1 MSIAPAFVE
10 TRPLTF
16 DYQRLVNAMVALFI
30 FSGVIS
36 VIEPS
41 PYDFMSLIAIPLWFI
56 GGFRVHAALV
66 PILFMY
72 TFFELAGFISLI
84 PYWSE
89 RDPVLY
95 QFQSLYLYVT
105 AVFFSVFFSER
116 TLERAELCLK
126 AYAVGAVACSVFGL
140 ISYFDVAGMYDKFV
154 TVEGRVNGT
163 FKDPNVYGSYMVL
176 AAAYLMHGTILGNKR
191 TLLVTIPSLAAV
203 CIGVFLSFS
212 RGSWGA
218 TLLAMVVVTIAA
230 YVTSDNPRTRR
241 RIVWMSAAAIA
252 IGLIAILAV
261 LADDDARKF
270 FLMRATLT
278 QEYDE
283 GVTGR
288 FGNQLRSLPML
299 PNLPFG
305 FGPLRFRTVFELD
318 PHNSFIGAFANEG
331 WMGGFVW
338 IMMTIMST
346 FVGFRLMTTPSPY
359 RRLAQIFFP
368 ALFATM
374 LQGFQI
380 DIDHWRQLYIM
391 LGAVWGLEAARQRW
405 VATQA
410 AAAAEAPP
418 PRMRGS
424 DTLAPAAHPS

>member
-1 MSIAPAFVE
+1 MSIAAPAPQG
-10 TRPLTF
+10 RPLGF
-16 DYQRLVNAMVALFI
+16 DYQRLVNAVFAAFI
-30 FSGVIS
+30 FSGIIS

-41 PYDFMSLIAIPLWFI
+41 PYDFISLLAIPIWFI
-56 GGFRVHAALV
+56 GGFRLHAALI
-66 PILFMY
+66 PILFLY
-72 TFFELAGFISLI
+72 TSFEIAGFTALI

-95 QFQSLYLYVT
+95 QLQSLYLYVT
-105 AVFFSVFFSER
+105 AVFFTIFFSER

-126 AYAVGAVACSVFGL
+126 AYAVGAVVCSLFGL
-140 ISYFDVAGMYDKFV
+140 LAYFDVAGMYDRFV

-176 AAAYLMHGTILGNKR
+176 AAAYLMHGTILGNRR
-191 TLLVTIPSLAAV
+191 TLVWTIPSLGAV

-218 TLLAMVVVTIAA
+218 TLFAMIVVTVAA
-230 YVTSDNPRTRR
+230 YVTTDDRRTRR
-241 RIVWMSAAAIA
+241 RIFWMSAIALA
-252 IGLIAILAV
+252 IGVVAILAV

-270 FLMRATLT
+270 FLMRASLT

-305 FGPLRFRTVFELD
+305 FGPLRFRLTFDLD
-318 PHNSFIGAFANEG
+318 PHNSYIGAFANEG
-331 WMGGFVW
+331 WLGGLTW
-338 IMMTIMST
+338 LMMVAASI
-346 FVGFRLMTTPSPY
+346 FVGFRLMIRRSPY
-359 RRLAQIFFP
+359 QRLAQIFFP
-368 ALFATM
+368 ALFAIL

-391 LGAVWGLEAARQRW
+391 LGAVWGLEVARQRW
-405 VATQA
+405 AMAQTDA
-410 AAAAEAPP
+410 
-418 PRMRGS
+418 
-424 DTLAPAAHPS
+424 APAATLRAPAALATEARSN

>member
-1 MSIAPAFVE
+1 MSIASLPEAH
-10 TRPLTF
+10 RPLTF
-16 DYQRLVNAMVALFI
+16 DYQRLVNAVVALFI

-36 VIEPS
+36 VVEPS
-41 PYDFMSLIAIPLWFI
+41 PYDFMALLAIPIWFI
-56 GGFRVHAALV
+56 GGFRLHASLI
-66 PILFMY
+66 PILSLY
-72 TFFELAGFISLI
+72 TLFEIAGFTALI

-89 RDPVLY
+89 HDPVLY
-95 QFQSLYLYVT
+95 QLQSLYLYVT
-105 AVFFSVFFSER
+105 AVFFSIFFSER
-116 TLERAELCLK
+116 TLVRAEVCLK
-126 AYAVGAVACSVFGL
+126 AYALGAVVCSVFGL
-140 ISYFDVAGMYDKFV
+140 LSYFDVAGMYDKFV

-176 AAAYLMHGTILGNKR
+176 AAAYLMHGTILGDKR
-191 TLLVTIPSLAAV
+191 RLLVMIPGLAAV

-218 TLLAMVVVTIAA
+218 TLFAMLVVTIAA

-241 RIVWMSAAAIA
+241 RIAWMSAIA
-252 IGLIAILAV
+252 LAVGIIAILAV

-270 FLMRATLT
+270 FLMRASLT

-305 FGPLRFRTVFELD
+305 FGPLRFRTIFDLD
-318 PHNSFIGAFANEG
+318 PHNSYIGAFANEG
-331 WMGGFVW
+331 WLGGLTW
-338 IMMTIMST
+338 IMMIVGTT
-346 FVGFRLMTTPSPY
+346 LVGFRLMVRPSPY

-368 ALFATM
+368 ATFATM

-391 LGAVWGLEAARQRW
+391 FGAVWGLEAARQRW
-405 VATQA
+405 VGEQA
-410 AAAAEAPP
+410 
-418 PRMRGS
+418 GS
-424 DTLAPAAHPS
+424 LLAPRSEPSALTPARGR

>member
-1 MSIAPAFVE
+1 MSIAAPAAE
-10 TRPLTF
+10 SRPLSF
-16 DYQRLVNAMVALFI
+16 DYQRLVNAVFAVFI
-30 FSGVIS
+30 FSGIIS

-41 PYDFMSLIAIPLWFI
+41 PYDFISLLAIPIWFI
-56 GGFRVHAALV
+56 GGFRLHAALI
-66 PILFMY
+66 PILFLY
-72 TFFELAGFISLI
+72 TSFEIAGFSSLI

-89 RDPVLY
+89 RDPVLF
-95 QFQSLYLYVT
+95 QLQSLYLYVT
-105 AVFFSVFFSER
+105 AVFFTIFFSER
-116 TLERAELCLK
+116 TLQRAELCLK
-126 AYAVGAVACSVFGL
+126 AYAVGAVVCSLFGL
-140 ISYFDVAGMYDKFV
+140 VSYFDIAGMYDKFV

-191 TLLVTIPSLAAV
+191 TLLWAIPSLGAV

-218 TLLAMVVVTIAA
+218 TLFAMIVVTIAA
-230 YVTSDNPRTRR
+230 YVTTDDRRTRR
-241 RIVWMSAAAIA
+241 RIFWMSAVALAV
-252 IGLIAILAV
+252 GVIAILAM

-288 FGNQLRSLPML
+288 FGNQLRALPML

-305 FGPLRFRTVFELD
+305 FGPLRFRLTFDLD
-318 PHNSFIGAFANEG
+318 PHNSYIGAFANEG
-331 WMGGFVW
+331 WLGGLTW
-338 IMMTIMST
+338 LMMVASSI
-346 FVGFRLMTTPSPY
+346 FVGFRLMIKRSPY
-359 RRLAQIFFP
+359 QRLAQIFFP
-368 ALFATM
+368 ALFAIL

-391 LGAVWGLEAARQRW
+391 LGAVWGLEVARQRW
-405 VATQA
+405 ALAQTDAVPA
-410 AAAAEAPP
+410 A
-418 PRMRGS
+418 RMRAPVALASGS
-424 DTLAPAAHPS
+424 RSN

>member
-1 MSIAPAFVE
+1 MSIAAPAAE
-10 TRPLTF
+10 SRPLSF
-16 DYQRLVNAMVALFI
+16 DYQRLVNAVFAVFI
-30 FSGVIS
+30 FSGIIS

-41 PYDFMSLIAIPLWFI
+41 PYDFISLLAIPIWFI
-56 GGFRVHAALV
+56 GGFRLHAALI
-66 PILFMY
+66 PILFLY
-72 TFFELAGFISLI
+72 TSFEIAGFSSLI

-89 RDPVLY
+89 RDPVLF
-95 QFQSLYLYVT
+95 QLQSLYLYVT
-105 AVFFSVFFSER
+105 AVFFTIFFSER
-116 TLERAELCLK
+116 TLQRAELCLK
-126 AYAVGAVACSVFGL
+126 AYAVGAVVCSLFGL
-140 ISYFDVAGMYDKFV
+140 LAYFDVAGMYDKFV

-191 TLLVTIPSLAAV
+191 TLLWAIPSLAAV

-218 TLLAMVVVTIAA
+218 TLFAMIVVTIAA
-230 YVTSDNPRTRR
+230 YVTSDDRRTRR
-241 RIVWMSAAAIA
+241 RIFWMSAVALAV
-252 IGLIAILAV
+252 GVIAILAM

-288 FGNQLRSLPML
+288 FGNQLRALPML

-305 FGPLRFRTVFELD
+305 FGPLRFRLTFDLD
-318 PHNSFIGAFANEG
+318 PHNSYIGAFANEG
-331 WMGGFVW
+331 WLGGLTW
-338 IMMTIMST
+338 LMMVASSI
-346 FVGFRLMTTPSPY
+346 FVGFRLMIKRSPY
-359 RRLAQIFFP
+359 QRLAQIFFP
-368 ALFATM
+368 ALFAIL

-391 LGAVWGLEAARQRW
+391 LGAVWGLEVARQRW
-405 VATQA
+405 ALAQTDA
-410 AAAAEAPP
+410 
-418 PRMRGS
+418 
-424 DTLAPAAHPS
+424 APAATMRAPVALASGSRSN

>member
-1 MSIAPAFVE
+1 MSALAAAE
-10 TRPLTF
+10 SRPLSF
-16 DYQRLVNAMVALFI
+16 DYQRAVNAVFALFI
-30 FSGVIS
+30 FSGIIS

-41 PYDFMSLIAIPLWFI
+41 PYDFMSLLAIPLWFI
-56 GGFRVHAALV
+56 GGFRLHAALV
-66 PILFMY
+66 PILALY
-72 TFFELAGFISLI
+72 TFFEIAGFVALV

-89 RDPVLY
+89 HDPVLY
-95 QFQSLYLYVT
+95 QLQSLYLYVT
-105 AVFFSVFFSER
+105 AVFFSIFFSER
-116 TLERAELCLK
+116 TLERAEVCLK
-126 AYAVGAVACSVFGL
+126 AFAVGAVACSVFGL
-140 ISYFDVAGMYDKFV
+140 LSYFDIAGMYDKFV

-176 AAAYLMHGTILGNKR
+176 AAAYLMHGTILGDKR
-191 TLLVTIPSLAAV
+191 RLLLIIPSLAAV

-218 TLLAMVVVTIAA
+218 TIFALLVVTIAA
-230 YVTSDNPRTRR
+230 YVTTDDPRTRR
-241 RIVWMSAAAIA
+241 RIAWMSAMALA
-252 IGLIAILAV
+252 IGIIAILAV
-261 LADDDARKF
+261 MADDDARKF
-270 FLMRATLT
+270 FLMRASLT

-305 FGPLRFRTVFELD
+305 FGPLRFRLTFDLD
-318 PHNSFIGAFANEG
+318 PHNSYIGAFANEG
-331 WMGGFVW
+331 WLGGFVW
-338 IMMTIMST
+338 IAMIAMTT
-346 FVGFRLMTTPSPY
+346 FVGFRLMIRSSPY
-359 RRLAQIFFP
+359 RRLARIFFP

-405 VATQA
+405 A
-410 AAAAEAPP
+410 AMQSDRVSVPAPLKSEA
-418 PRMRGS
+418 GA
-424 DTLAPAAHPS
+424 LAPAPSK